1 MGEAMASTTAA
12 GTGIWIERGGEPG
25 RQDQTLVLLHGLGAN
40 GTVWDELLPIVRER
54 WAGRWLKLDLRG
66 HGRSGHAAPYGYA
79 GFAADV
85 AAAIGA
91 QDAPVS
97 IIGHSMGGVVALAL
111 ASGWFG
117 VNVERVLAFGV
128 KIAWTA
134 DEIAKMKQLGEAPMR
149 WFATRAEAIDRYLKV
164 SGLIGLV
171 APDSERAAVGIT
183 EAGGRY
189 RLASDPRINGA
200 VGPQV
205 EHFHAVARLGRA
217 RLRLAAGERDPMVTK
232 AHMTTMDPEAAVIPG
247 AGHNVH
253 IEKPDAVW
261 ELFESTA

>member
-1 MGEAMASTTAA
+1 MASIATS
-12 GTGIWIERGGEPG
+12 GTGIWIESGGDSG
-25 RQDQTLVLLHGLGAN
+25 GKGQTLVLLHGLGAN
-40 GTVWDELLPIVRER
+40 GTVWNELLPIVRAR
-54 WAGRWLKLDLRG
+54 WHGRWLNLDLRG

-79 GFAADV
+79 GHAADV
-85 AAAIGA
+85 AAAIGG
-91 QDAPVS
+91 QDAPVAL
-97 IIGHSMGGVVALAL
+97 IGHSMGGVVALAL

-117 VNVERVLAFGV
+117 VRVERVLGFGM
-128 KIAWTA
+128 KIVWTT

-149 WFATRAEAIDRYLKV
+149 WFGTREEAIDRYLKV

-171 APDSERAAVGIT
+171 APDSERAAVGIS

-205 EHFHAVARLGRA
+205 EDFYRLASMGPA

-232 AHMTTMDPEAAVIPG
+232 EHMTPMDPHAVVIPG

-261 ELFESTA
+261 ELFEAMA